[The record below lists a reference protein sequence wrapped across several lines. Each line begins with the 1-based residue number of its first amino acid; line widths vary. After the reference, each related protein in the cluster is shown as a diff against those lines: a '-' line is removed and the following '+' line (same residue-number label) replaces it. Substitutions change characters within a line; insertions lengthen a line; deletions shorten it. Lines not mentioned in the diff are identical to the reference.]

1 MHVSRVSFFLVP
13 GEVDFGGRKTCA
25 LRALFWLRCV
35 RAMSDAIAAKGGRLL
50 VPLPAKHGRS
60 QRVVPSGHLT

>member
-1 MHVSRVSFFLVP
+1 MTVYRDVVPVP

-35 RAMSDAIAAKGGRLL
+35 RAVSDAIAAKGGRLL
-50 VPLPAKHGRS
+50 VRPAKHF
-60 QRVVPSGHLT
+60 PSYGGMSFKIP